1 MKVLSVR
8 LFCPWSVSGLAS
20 CTVPR
25 LQVRPLV
32 SAFAEFRVQ
41 SLFEPNTA
49 NRPRKPY
56 KPLLAS
62 SYNEDLNS
70 LNSPRR

>member
-1 MKVLSVR
+1 MIR
-8 LFCPWSVSGLAS
+8 
-20 CTVPR
+20 
-25 LQVRPLV
+25 
-32 SAFAEFRVQ
+32 AFLGDRRFPAKEEFRVQ

-62 SYNEDLNS
+62 NPAKEEGLKPPAKEEGFN
-70 LNSPRR
+70 PFPAFEK